1 MQKIF
6 LFLFLFSVSVGFS
19 QELNCVVTINHDK
32 VRSSNDQVY
41 KTMEKAISDY
51 LNKTRFTNKKYKK
64 QEKVK
69 CAFTINITD
78 QPDNDKFK
86 GSLQIQVLRPVYHAT
101 YETPIL
107 NVVDKD
113 ISFQYEEYQP
123 LIYNKNSFE
132 SNLTSILTFY
142 AYVILGIDDDTFSL
156 YGGTENFNKAQEV
169 MLVAQQSGYKGWNS
183 IDGNNT
189 RFTLI
194 DNLLNNT
201 FKIFR
206 LTMYN
211 YHLKGLD
218 MMYKDKIKGKKAIA
232 SAIVRLKQIYIIRPN
247 AYLLRVFADTKQDE
261 IVSVFKNG
269 PRIDTTNLIETL
281 MKIYPSRSEFWKE
294 IK

>member
-1 MQKIF
+1 
-6 LFLFLFSVSVGFS
+6 
-19 QELNCVVTINHDK
+19 
-32 VRSSNDQVY
+32 
-41 KTMEKAISDY
+41 MEKAISDY
-51 LNKTRFTNKKYKK
+51 LNKTQFTNKKYKK
-64 QEKVK
+64 HEKVK

-86 GSLQIQVLRPVYHAT
+86 GSLQLQVLRPVYHAT

-107 NVVDKD
+107 NLVDKE

-142 AYVILGIDDDTFSL
+142 AYVILGMDDDTFSL

-201 FKIFR
+201 FKTFR

-218 MMYKDKIKGKKAIA
+218 TMYKDKIKAKKAIA
-232 SAIVRLKQIYIIRPN
+232 TAIIRLKQIYIIRPN

-261 IVSVFKNG
+261 IVSIFKSG

-281 MKIYPSRSEFWKE
+281 MKIYPSRTEFWKE

>member
-1 MQKIF
+1 MQKVITIIF
-6 LFLFLFSVSVGFS
+6 LFYISVGLA
-19 QELNCVVTINHDK
+19 QELNCVVTINHDQ
-32 VRSSNDQVY
+32 VRSSNNGVY

-51 LNKTRFTNKKYKK
+51 LNKTQFTNKKYKK

-69 CAFTINITD
+69 CALTINITE

-86 GSLQIQVLRPVYHAT
+86 GSLQLQVLRPVYHST

-107 NVVDKD
+107 NYVDKD
-113 ISFQYEEYQP
+113 ISFQYEEFQP
-123 LIYNKNSFE
+123 LIYNKSSFE

-142 AYVILGIDDDTFSL
+142 AYVILGMDDDTFSL
-156 YGGTENFNKAQEV
+156 YGGTENFQKAEEV
-169 MLVAQQSGYKGWNS
+169 MLVAQQGGYTGWKS
-183 IDGNNT
+183 IDGST
-189 RFTLI
+189 SRFVLI

-201 FKIFR
+201 FKTFR
-206 LTMYN
+206 LVMYN

-218 MMYKDKIKGKKAIA
+218 IMYKDKLKAKKQIA
-232 SAIVRLKQIYIIRPN
+232 NAIVKLKQIYIIRPN

-261 IVSVFKNG
+261 IVSIFKTG

-281 MKIYPSRSEFWKE
+281 MKLYPSRSEFWKE

>member
-6 LFLFLFSVSVGFS
+6 LFLFLTFVSLGFS
-19 QELNCVVTINHDK
+19 QELNCIVTINHDQ

-41 KTMEKAISDY
+41 KTMEKALSDY
-51 LNKTRFTNKKYKK
+51 LNKTPFTDKNYQKH
-64 QEKVK
+64 EKVK
-69 CAFTINITD
+69 CAITINITE
-78 QPDNDKFK
+78 QPDNNKFK
-86 GSLQIQVLRPVYHAT
+86 GSLQLQVLRPVYHST
-101 YETPIL
+101 YESPIL
-107 NVVDKD
+107 NLVDKD

-123 LIYNKNSFE
+123 LIYNKSSFE

-142 AYVILGIDDDTFSL
+142 AYVILGMDDDTFSL

-169 MLVAQQSGYKGWNS
+169 MLVAQQGGYKGWKNT
-183 IDGNNT
+183 DGNSS
-189 RFTLI
+189 RFVLI

-201 FKIFR
+201 FKTFR

-218 MMYKDKIKGKKAIA
+218 VMYKDKIKAKKTIA
-232 SAIVRLKQIYIIRPN
+232 AAIVRLKQIYIIRPS

-261 IVSVFKNG
+261 IVSIFKTG
-269 PRIDTTNLIETL
+269 PRIDTVNLIETL
-281 MKIYPSRSEFWKE
+281 MKMYPSRSEFWKE